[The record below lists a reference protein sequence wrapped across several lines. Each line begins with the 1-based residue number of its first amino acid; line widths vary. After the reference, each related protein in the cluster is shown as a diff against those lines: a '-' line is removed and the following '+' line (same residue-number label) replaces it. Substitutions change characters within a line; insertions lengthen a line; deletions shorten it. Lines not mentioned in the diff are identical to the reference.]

1 MLGRSPR
8 IAGIA
13 GLAAVLAVGTSEWAH
28 WRASRRYLDAGS
40 PPAPPAP
47 RPPSPGDRGSEVVI
61 VLGYPARR
69 SGRPHPMQRWRCQ
82 IAVRSVTP
90 ERTSRLIFTGAAR
103 DGGPSEAGVM
113 AGYARDVLGVPAGQI
128 ALETQARTTWQN
140 VEFTVPLAEQAD
152 TIKFA
157 SDSLHAARAR
167 RYLCAQRPELAARLR
182 AGDDYRFGERWWLK
196 VATAA
201 YELVRVLWRSRG
213 LVSGAAA
220 RRSRLGINNER

>member
-13 GLAAVLAVGTSEWAH
+13 GLAAVLAVGTSEWVH

-40 PPAPPAP
+40 PSAPPAP

-82 IAVRSVTP
+82 IAVRSVNP
-90 ERTSRLIFTGAAR
+90 ERTSQLIFTGAAW
-103 DGGPSEAGVM
+103 DSGPSEAAVM

-140 VEFTVPLAEQAD
+140 VEFTVPLAEQAG

-167 RYLCAQRPELAARLR
+167 RYLRAQRPELAARLR

-196 VATAA
+196 VATGA

-220 RRSRLGINNER
+220 GRSRLGINDER